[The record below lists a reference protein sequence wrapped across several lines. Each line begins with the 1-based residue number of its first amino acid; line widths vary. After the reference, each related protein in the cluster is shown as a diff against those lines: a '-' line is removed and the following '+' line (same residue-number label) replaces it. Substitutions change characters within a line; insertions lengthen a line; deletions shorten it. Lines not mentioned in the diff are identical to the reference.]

1 MSDGPNDDIVVR
13 LDRIYTRGGDL
24 GETSL
29 GDGHRVSKHT
39 PRVAAIGTV
48 DELNAAFGVARL
60 HSATTAWDGWLERIQ
75 NDLFDVGAD
84 LCVPPPPED
93 DQRHRSRLRVSPG
106 QVEWLE
112 QCLDEVNDNLPAL
125 TSFVLPG
132 GTPLSAYLHVARTIC
147 RRAER
152 DVVEL
157 AAQEPVTRE
166 VITYLNRLSD
176 LLFVLARAANVE
188 RDETTW
194 LPGASRL

>member
-188 RDETTW
+188 GDETAW

>member
-1 MSDGPNDDIVVR
+1 MSDAPNDDIVVR

-29 GDGHRVSKHT
+29 GDGHRVAKHNA
-39 PRVAAIGTV
+39 RVAAYGTV
-48 DELNAAFGVARL
+48 DELNAALGVARL
-60 HSATTAWDGWLERIQ
+60 HSADVVWDAWLVRIQ

-93 DQRHRSRLRVSPG
+93 DQKHRSRLRVSPD
-106 QVEWLE
+106 QVAWLE
-112 QCLDEVNDNLPAL
+112 HCIDEINEQLPAL
-125 TSFVLPG
+125 TSFVVPG
-132 GTPLSAYLHVARTIC
+132 GTPLSAHLHVARTVC

-176 LLFVLARAANVE
+176 LLFVLARAGNG
-188 RDETTW
+188 DGGETKW
-194 LPGASRL
+194 MPGASRG

>member
-29 GDGHRVSKHT
+29 GDGHRVSKHN
-39 PRVAAIGTV
+39 PRVVAYGTV

-93 DQRHRSRLRVSPG
+93 DQRHRSRLRVSPV

-112 QCLDEVNDNLPAL
+112 QCIDEVNDNLPAL
-125 TSFVLPG
+125 TSFVVPG

-188 RDETTW
+188 GDETTW

>member
-1 MSDGPNDDIVVR
+1 MSDAPNDDIVVR

-29 GDGHRVSKHT
+29 GDGHRVAKHNA
-39 PRVAAIGTV
+39 RVAAYGTV
-48 DELNAAFGVARL
+48 DELNAALGVARL
-60 HSATTAWDGWLERIQ
+60 HSADVVWDAWLVRIQ

-93 DQRHRSRLRVSPG
+93 DEKHRSRLRVSPD
-106 QVEWLE
+106 QVAWLE
-112 QCLDEVNDNLPAL
+112 HCIDEINEQLPAL
-125 TSFVLPG
+125 TSFVVPG
-132 GTPLSAYLHVARTIC
+132 GTPLSAHLHVARTVC

-176 LLFVLARAANVE
+176 LLFVLARAGNG
-188 RDETTW
+188 DGGETKW
-194 LPGASRL
+194 MPGASRG

>member
-29 GDGHRVSKHT
+29 GDGHRVSKHN
-39 PRVAAIGTV
+39 PRVVAYGTV

-93 DQRHRSRLRVSPG
+93 DQRHRSRLRVSPV

-112 QCLDEVNDNLPAL
+112 QCIDEVNDNLPAL
-125 TSFVLPG
+125 TSFVVPG

-188 RDETTW
+188 RDETMW

>member
-1 MSDGPNDDIVVR
+1 MVR

-29 GDGHRVSKHT
+29 GDGHRVAKHN
-39 PRVAAIGTV
+39 PRVAAYGTV
-48 DELNAAFGVARL
+48 DELNAALGVARL
-60 HSATTAWDGWLERIQ
+60 HSEGTPADAWFVRIQ

-93 DQRHRSRLRVSPG
+93 DEKHRSRLRVSTD
-106 QVEWLE
+106 QVAWLE
-112 QCLDEVNDNLPAL
+112 QCIDEANSALPPL
-125 TSFVLPG
+125 TSFVVPG

-152 DVVEL
+152 DAVAL
-157 AAQEPVTRE
+157 AAQEPVTPE

-176 LLFVLARAANVE
+176 LLFVLARAANG
-188 RDETTW
+188 DGGETMW
-194 LPGASRL
+194 KPGASRV

>member
-1 MSDGPNDDIVVR
+1 MSDSPNDDIVVR

-29 GDGHRVSKHT
+29 GDGHRVSKHN
-39 PRVAAIGTV
+39 PRVVAYGTV

-93 DQRHRSRLRVSPG
+93 DQRHRSRLRVSPV

-112 QCLDEVNDNLPAL
+112 QCIDEVNDNLPAL
-125 TSFVLPG
+125 TSFVVPG

-188 RDETTW
+188 GDETTW

>member
-1 MSDGPNDDIVVR
+1 MSDAPNDDIVVR

-29 GDGHRVSKHT
+29 GDGHRVAKHNA
-39 PRVAAIGTV
+39 RVAAYGTV
-48 DELNAAFGVARL
+48 DELNAAFGVVRL
-60 HSATTAWDGWLERIQ
+60 HSADVVWDAWLVRIQ

-93 DQRHRSRLRVSPG
+93 DEKHRSRLRVSPD
-106 QVEWLE
+106 QVAWLE
-112 QCLDEVNDNLPAL
+112 HCIDEINEQLPAL
-125 TSFVLPG
+125 TSFVVPG
-132 GTPLSAYLHVARTIC
+132 GTPLSAHLHVARTVC

-176 LLFVLARAANVE
+176 LLFVLARAGNG
-188 RDETTW
+188 DGGETKW
-194 LPGASRL
+194 LPGASRA

>member
-29 GDGHRVSKHT
+29 GDGHRVSKHNI
-39 PRVAAIGTV
+39 RVVAYGTV

-106 QVEWLE
+106 QVVWLE
-112 QCLDEVNDNLPAL
+112 QCIDEVNDNLPAL
-125 TSFVLPG
+125 TSFVVPG

-188 RDETTW
+188 GDETTW

>member
-29 GDGHRVSKHT
+29 GDGHRVSKHNA
-39 PRVAAIGTV
+39 RVAAYGTV
-48 DELNAAFGVARL
+48 DELNAAFGIARL

-93 DQRHRSRLRVSPG
+93 DQRHRSRLRVSPV

-112 QCLDEVNDNLPAL
+112 QCIDEVNDNLPAL
-125 TSFVLPG
+125 TSFVVPG

-157 AAQEPVTRE
+157 ATQEPVTRE

-188 RDETTW
+188 GDETMW
-194 LPGASRL
+194 QPGASRL